1 MNILY
6 YAGPQIYAFIYWR
19 SAFTVSIFV
28 AAYRSVEDTSLVF
41 QTFDIF
47 ARFILYFEQA
57 LQTAFGFHVS
67 IAIAFSSASMYV
79 VHIYQQN

>member
-28 AAYRSVEDTSLVF
+28 TVATYLQSVEDT
-41 QTFDIF
+41 
-47 ARFILYFEQA
+47 A
-57 LQTAFGFHVS
+57 LGF
-67 IAIAFSSASMYV
+67 
-79 VHIYQQN
+79 

>member
-28 AAYRSVEDTSLVF
+28 TVAAYQSVEDRALVF
-41 QTFDIF
+41 QTYDIF
-47 ARFILYFEQA
+47 ARFIVF
-57 LQTAFGFHVS
+57 
-67 IAIAFSSASMYV
+67 
-79 VHIYQQN
+79 